1 MDKATKKELLK
12 QYAEQQREKF
22 IASLP
27 MPAEG
32 FMALFDYLDAS
43 EEECMGD
50 LRMTIAFLEENDY
63 PVNEVVDWLRH
74 NGAGCDCEVLL
85 NVEEHFEDL

>member
-12 QYAEQQREKF
+12 QYASQQRAKF

-27 MPAEG
+27 MPVEG
-32 FMALFDYLDAS
+32 FMELFDYLDAS
-43 EEECMGD
+43 EEKCMGD

-63 PVNEVVDWLRH
+63 PVNEVVNWLRH

>member
-12 QYAEQQREKF
+12 QYASKQRAKF

-50 LRMTIAFLEENDY
+50 LSMTIAFLEENDY
-63 PVNEVVDWLRH
+63 PVNGVVDWLRH